1 GGAQAGGTSAPS
13 GGVGTNVGDS
23 MREPMV
29 VTTDNGNVREQPNA
43 QAKLLTTVPRGQQVT
58 MIGTANGGA
67 WAHVMVGGLDG
78 YMDLVQLQKA
88 QNNYSPTMEQS
99 APRYMAV
106 TSDSANVREQPT
118 NESRLLATLPRG
130 TQVAVVGMDQDWAR
144 VQGNGFD
151 GYVDNAE
158 LADVG

>member
-1 GGAQAGGTSAPS
+1 IGELYMRKILPFAALALAVAMASGAQAGSTSAPS
-13 GGVGTNVGDS
+13 GNAGTNVGDS

-43 QAKLLTTVPRGQQVT
+43 QAKLLTTGPRGQQAT
-58 MIGTANGGA
+58 MIGPANGGA
-67 WAHVMVGGLDG
+67 WAHVMVNGLDG

-88 QNNYSPTMEQS
+88 ENTPYSPTQQS
-99 APRYMAV
+99 SPRYMAV

-130 TQVAVVGMDQDWAR
+130 T
-144 VQGNGFD
+144 
-151 GYVDNAE
+151 
-158 LADVG
+158 